1 MFECPHCK
9 CSLVVQRVPAEPVA
23 NGTIV
28 EVAYT
33 EVAEI
38 DASSGSESELS
49 AFAVVL
55 GTQRDGRVKVAWLL
69 PVADVTFAAGHR
81 IPTRSGA
88 THVVDN
94 APVAVGRDTLT
105 PTDHGQFAVENSGVY
120 DEATRTL
127 DTTTSYTAFLAASF
141 IHSSGSFANPCA

>member
-9 CSLVVQRVPAEPVA
+9 RSLVVQRLPAEPVA

-38 DASSGSESELS
+38 DASSGSDDELA

-55 GTQRDGRVKVAWLL
+55 GTRGDGRVKVAWLL
-69 PVADVTFAAGHR
+69 PIEDLKLKAGHR

-94 APVAVGRDTLT
+94 APVVVGRDTLT
-105 PTDHGQFAVENSGVY
+105 KVSHAGFAIENGGVY
-120 DEATRTL
+120 DEATHTL
-127 DTTTSYTAFLAASF
+127 DATTSYAAFLAASF
-141 IHSSGSFANPCA
+141 IH